1 MNIFDANLHYSLLD
15 VIISITLFILS
26 FLVFFYFGYTRDI
39 KERLKENHKFK
50 DMLIDSYIQK
60 FDEYNQIISDLR
72 TKMDMIEL
80 KINPQR
86 EVEIQ
91 DILQD
96 IQHEFITSNDT
107 ANDKSHKKISHNIP
121 PVMKD
126 VIITNKDSGGEQ
138 IMQRL
143 NTVDS
148 VLKMLEV
155 PLTSREIQV
164 RIKKSREHTSRL
176 LKKLYSE
183 DVVMRDESTR
193 PFRYKIT
200 DEGRRLLEQ
209 TTSSRD

>member
-80 KINPQR
+80 KINPQK

-209 TTSSRD
+209 TTSLRD

>member
-1 MNIFDANLHYSLLD
+1 
-15 VIISITLFILS
+15 
-26 FLVFFYFGYTRDI
+26 
-39 KERLKENHKFK
+39 
-50 DMLIDSYIQK
+50 MLIDSYIQK

-72 TKMDMIEL
+72 TKIDVIEL
-80 KINPQR
+80 KIGPQK

-209 TTSSRD
+209 ATISDG

>member
-50 DMLIDSYIQK
+50 DMLIESYIQK

-72 TKMDMIEL
+72 TKMDMIEF
-80 KINPQR
+80 KINPQK

-91 DILQD
+91 DIQ
-96 IQHEFITSNDT
+96 QEFVTTNDT
-107 ANDKSHKKISHNIP
+107 ASDKSHKKISHTIA

-126 VIITNKDSGGEQ
+126 VIIKDNGKEQ
-138 IMQRL
+138 VMQRL

-155 PLTSREIQV
+155 PLTSREIQA

-183 DVVMRDESTR
+183 DLVMRDESTR

-200 DEGRRLLEQ
+200 NEGRRLLEQ
-209 TTSSRD
+209 TRSSRD

>member
-1 MNIFDANLHYSLLD
+1 
-15 VIISITLFILS
+15 
-26 FLVFFYFGYTRDI
+26 
-39 KERLKENHKFK
+39 
-50 DMLIDSYIQK
+50 LIDSYIQK

-72 TKMDMIEL
+72 TKLDMIEL
-80 KINPQR
+80 KINPQKD
-86 EVEIQ
+86 VEIQ

-121 PVMKD
+121 SVMKD
-126 VIITNKDSGGEQ
+126 VIITNKDNGGEQ

>member
-72 TKMDMIEL
+72 TKLDMIEL
-80 KINPQR
+80 KINPQKD
-86 EVEIQ
+86 VEIQ

-121 PVMKD
+121 SVMKD
-126 VIITNKDSGGEQ
+126 VIITNKDNGGEQ

>member
-72 TKMDMIEL
+72 TKLDMIEL
-80 KINPQR
+80 KINPQK

-126 VIITNKDSGGEQ
+126 VIITNKDNGGEQ

-209 TTSSRD
+209 ATISDG

>member
-80 KINPQR
+80 KINPQK

-209 TTSSRD
+209 ATISDG

>member
-15 VIISITLFILS
+15 GIISITLFILS

-80 KINPQR
+80 KINPQK

-126 VIITNKDSGGEQ
+126 VIITNKDNGGEQ

>member
-1 MNIFDANLHYSLLD
+1 MESRTKIY
-15 VIISITLFILS
+15 IIIILS

-72 TKMDMIEL
+72 TKLDMIEL
-80 KINPQR
+80 KINPQKD
-86 EVEIQ
+86 VEIQ

-126 VIITNKDSGGEQ
+126 VIITNKDNGGEQ

>member
-80 KINPQR
+80 KINPQKD
-86 EVEIQ
+86 VEIQ

-126 VIITNKDSGGEQ
+126 VIITNKDNGGEQ

>member
-80 KINPQR
+80 KINPQK

-121 PVMKD
+121 SVMKD
-126 VIITNKDSGGEQ
+126 VIITNKDNGGEQ

>member
-72 TKMDMIEL
+72 TKLDMIEL
-80 KINPQR
+80 KINPQK

-96 IQHEFITSNDT
+96 IQRESVTTGDIV
-107 ANDKSHKKISHNIP
+107 NDKSHKKISHNIP

-126 VIITNKDSGGEQ
+126 VIIMNKDNGGEQ

-183 DVVMRDESTR
+183 DAVMRDESTR